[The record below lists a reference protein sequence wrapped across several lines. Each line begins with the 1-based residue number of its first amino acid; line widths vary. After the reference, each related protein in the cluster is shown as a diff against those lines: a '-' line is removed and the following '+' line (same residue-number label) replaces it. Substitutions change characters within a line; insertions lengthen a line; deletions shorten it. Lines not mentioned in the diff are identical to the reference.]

1 MNHENQRLREQHL
14 QLTWQAIKSMPEVFR
29 RRQASR
35 AQAQFL
41 RMPPPREALPC
52 PPKWSPLWWAIQ
64 RRKEKKR
71 RLAPSLGTRV
81 LPVPATPA
89 PAVEW
94 TTLTAAQK
102 AAWSRALFREAARA
116 RLGAWMATRIDELML
131 EHLSGQTGT
140 TSLLPPD
147 P

>member
-41 RMPPPREALPC
+41 RMPLPREALPC

-71 RLAPSLGTRV
+71 RLAPSLGTRA
-81 LPVPATPA
+81 LPARSRMPPGMPQTRAEW
-89 PAVEW
+89 AVRS
-94 TTLTAAQK
+94 AMAMAQHYRK
-102 AAWSRALFREAARA
+102 
-116 RLGAWMATRIDELML
+116 D
-131 EHLSGQTGT
+131 
-140 TSLLPPD
+140 
-147 P
+147 